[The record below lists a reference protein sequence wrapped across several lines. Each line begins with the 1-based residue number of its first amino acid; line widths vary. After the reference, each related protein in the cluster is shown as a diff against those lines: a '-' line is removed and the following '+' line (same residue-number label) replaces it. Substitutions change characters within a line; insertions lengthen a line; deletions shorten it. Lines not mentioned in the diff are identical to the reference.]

1 MQDNNKT
8 SMEYFIVNKFLNNVN
23 KANIKTVWDFIY
35 LISKL
40 NPQEKSIVL
49 KDKRVKNI
57 VGVGITL
64 ECKKDCYEKI
74 NYILQF
80 LEINEF
86 ISLFD
91 EKIIKNN
98 FTKEYS
104 KNLFMACIDKDTD
117 STINSLLNNDEMFK
131 LFFLTYNSF
140 NFDFNNI
147 HYDLFCQ
154 VIFKLERMNI
164 TIPLEFFSSIN
175 DNYKEN
181 LIKET
186 VEFKTLEKILKTCNR
201 DIIKEFLKNDI
212 RAIYMLDMFNIPIL
226 INLGVEFNEN
236 ILRRKEFFEK
246 IKCKS
251 FVYFRYLINKL
262 EKNNE
267 ANVIEKRVNEYYNE
281 IIDSYDCDADMF
293 KSYLEY
299 LNNPEKLNNQE
310 FNYVFDEN
318 IWLIFKYHL
327 IYDSATNSYNYRNIN
342 EMNKKLRYE
351 TSKKLSEVIIDA
363 LFQDNIYNV
372 WLNIKEML
380 RYNSKLDEKVISQE
394 WENFYTMILNFDN
407 TPNAQKIKIFNN
419 YRDKKINNKFGED
432 LRKLKDY
439 SYEKIKENLFDV
451 SCKDNVIDNNL
462 SKKYKIPIYDYREK
476 EFTMLIRGQQQYR
489 EKTKKRRNCYSIIS
503 NENSNVYMNNE
514 NDMFYYGYNSFDNSH
529 VASMLEEDSYSEDSK
544 DGLTT
549 KYVNRIMTAKELV
562 NNSSWYSEI
571 NIVNLK
577 NEDGSY
583 DTKKPDYL
591 LAINKIEK
599 RHIIEAKRLNIP
611 IVLIKLRKLDT
622 AKYQEHL
629 IPFNKEYDIYV
640 MNEVEEKKLKNRR

>member
-8 SMEYFIVNKFLNNVN
+8 SMDYFTVNKFLNNVN
-23 KANIKTVWDFIY
+23 KSNVKTVFDIIN

-40 NPQEKSIVL
+40 NPQEKKIVIKDERIKSIV
-49 KDKRVKNI
+49 
-57 VGVGITL
+57 GMGITL
-64 ECKKDCYEKI
+64 ECKVDAYKKI
-74 NYILQF
+74 NYIFQF
-80 LEINEF
+80 LEINELF
-86 ISLFD
+86 SLYD
-91 EKIIKNN
+91 ETTIKNYFN
-98 FTKEYS
+98 KEYF
-104 KNLFMACIDKDTD
+104 KDFFMACIDKDTNR
-117 STINSLLNNDEMFK
+117 TINSLLNNDEMFK
-131 LFFLTYNSF
+131 LFFRTCSSF
-140 NFDFNNI
+140 KFDFNKI
-147 HYDLFCQ
+147 SYDLFCQ
-154 VIFKLERMNI
+154 VIFKLERLNI
-164 TIPLEFFSSIN
+164 TIPLDFFSSIN

-181 LIKET
+181 LIKES
-186 VEFKTLEKILKTCNR
+186 VEFKTLEKLLKTCSR
-201 DIIKEFLKNDI
+201 DVLKEFLKNDI
-212 RAIYMLDMFNIPIL
+212 RAVYMLDMFNIPFL

-251 FVYFRYLINKL
+251 FIDFRYLINKL
-262 EKNNE
+262 EKTNE
-267 ANVIEKRVNEYYNE
+267 INIIEKRVNEYYDE
-281 IIDSYDCDADMF
+281 IINSYDYETDMF

-299 LNNPEKLNNQE
+299 LNNPEKINNKE
-310 FNYVFDEN
+310 FNYIYDEN
-318 IWLIFKYHL
+318 VWLIFRYHL
-327 IYDSATNSYNYRNIN
+327 NHDSDTNTYNFRNIT
-342 EMNKKLRYE
+342 ELNKKLIYV

-380 RYNSKLDEKVISQE
+380 RYNSKLKEKVISQE
-394 WENFYTMILNFDN
+394 WENFYKMILNFDN
-407 TPNAQKIKIFNN
+407 IPNSQKIKLFNN
-419 YRDKKINNKFGED
+419 YRDKKINTKFWED

-439 SYEKIKENLFDV
+439 SYENIKENLFDV
-451 SCKDNVIDNNL
+451 SKDNKIDNNL
-462 SKKYKIPIYDYREK
+462 SRKYNVPIYDYREK

-503 NENSNVYMNNE
+503 NENSSVYMNNE
-514 NDMFYYGYNSFDNSH
+514 KDMFYYGYNSFDNSH
-529 VASMLEEDSYSEDSK
+529 VASMLEQDSYSEDSK
-544 DGLTT
+544 DDLTT

-577 NEDGSY
+577 NEEGSY

-622 AKYQEHL
+622 NKYKEHL
-629 IPFNKEYDIYV
+629 IPFSKEYDFYV
-640 MNEVEEKKLKNRR
+640 MNEVDANELKNRR